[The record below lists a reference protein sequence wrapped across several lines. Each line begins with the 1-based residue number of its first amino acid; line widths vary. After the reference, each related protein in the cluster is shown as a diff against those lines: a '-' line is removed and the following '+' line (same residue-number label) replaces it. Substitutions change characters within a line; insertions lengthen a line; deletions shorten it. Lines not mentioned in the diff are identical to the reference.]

1 MKKIFYLKPIDC
13 SKPPWDRNYYPYMM
27 GFVILASTEEE
38 ARVIADK
45 KGECENDYGQSPWLS
60 SILTSCEEIDLINSE
75 SRIILSDY
83 LSA

>member
-1 MKKIFYLKPIDC
+1 MKKIFCLKPIDC

-27 GFVILASTEEE
+27 GFVILANNEEE
-38 ARVIADK
+38 ARNMAHE
-45 KGECENDYGQSPWLS
+45 KGQCENNNGQSPWLNP
-60 SILTSCEEIDLINSE
+60 ILTFCEEIDLNNE

>member
-1 MKKIFYLKPIDC
+1 MKKIFYLKPINNY
-13 SKPPWDRNYYPYMM
+13 KPPWDKNYYPYMM

-38 ARVIADK
+38 ARIMADK
-45 KGECENDYGQSPWLS
+45 KGESENDNGQSPWLNS
-60 SILTSCEEIDLINSE
+60 ELTTCEFVDLNSE